1 MAALGAASRRLAGV
15 DGIGLVSPLPPGLI
29 RDDVQ
34 LVLAFVVAFVTAAV
48 ATPRMRNAAL
58 RHGIV
63 DTPDGR
69 LKKQGEP
76 VAYLGGLA
84 VALGVLFAMGIT
96 YQFDHAGLA
105 ILLGASIVLVLGL
118 IDDIVRLDPWSK
130 LAGQLLASAVLVKA
144 GVTIQ
149 LIYLPVWIAIPL
161 SVIWMMAATNA
172 FNLIDIMDG
181 LSSGVGAVAAAFFAV
196 IAFAD
201 GRLTTAFLG
210 AALAGA
216 LIGFRRYNV
225 FPAKIYLGD
234 TGSLF
239 SGFLLGAIAMS
250 NSYTRIDPLGALAPA
265 LILGVPLF
273 DMIFVMY
280 VRWRRGMPVMLGSP
294 DHVALRLRRW
304 RLSIPATVRANV
316 AASIVLGAA
325 GLALTMVPIAWGAA
339 ILGILAVVAI
349 GLALWLR
356 SIDMAL

>member
-1 MAALGAASRRLAGV
+1 M
-15 DGIGLVSPLPPGLI
+15 SPLPTDLL
-29 RDDVQ
+29 RDDLQ
-34 LVLAFVVAFVTAAV
+34 LLLAFAVAFATALF
-48 ATPRMRNAAL
+48 ATPRLRAAAL
-58 RHGIV
+58 RLGIV
-63 DTPDGR
+63 DTPDGK
-69 LKKQGEP
+69 LKTQREP

-84 VALGVLFAMGIT
+84 VALGVLFALGLT

-118 IDDIVRLDPWSK
+118 IDDLVRLDPVSK
-130 LAGQLLASAVLVKA
+130 LAGQELAAAVLVKA

-149 LIYLPVWIAIPL
+149 MTYLPDRVAVPL
-161 SVIWMMAATNA
+161 SVLWIVAATNA

-225 FPAKIYLGD
+225 HPAKIYLGD

-239 SGFLLGAIAMS
+239 SGFLLGAMAIA
-250 NSYTRIDPLGALAPA
+250 NSYTRIDPLGVLAPL

-273 DMIFVMY
+273 DMLFVMWI
-280 VRWRRGMPVMLGSP
+280 RWRRGMPVMLGSP

-304 RLSIPATVRANV
+304 RLSVRATVRANV
-316 AASIVLGAA
+316 AASLVLGAA
-325 GLALTMVPIAWGAA
+325 GLALTMVPPAWA
-339 ILGILAVVAI
+339 LGILGALVVVALA
-349 GLALWLR
+349 LALWLK
-356 SIDMAL
+356 SIDMSL